1 MKPINKLKTI
11 PERSAMWLRNGLK
24 STAVEIKNL
33 RQALSYC
40 MPILAMAI
48 GLSACEPHIPI
59 QKLDDMDKSVLRAA
73 DGIQIVS
80 LDEAK
85 QMQIVGAVAG
95 HSCKHLLWDP
105 AATEDAA
112 MRQMKIDA
120 AQSGAKAITAAR
132 CQAKPTSLGTNCWES
147 VSCAGTALR

>member
-1 MKPINKLKTI
+1 MRIFVLV
-11 PERSAMWLRNGLK
+11 L
-24 STAVEIKNL
+24 
-33 RQALSYC
+33 
-40 MPILAMAI
+40 AI

-59 QKLDDMDKSVLRAA
+59 QRLDGVDSSVLHAA
-73 DGIQIVS
+73 DGVKVVS

-112 MRQMKIDA
+112 MRQMKVDA
-120 AQSGAKAITAAR
+120 AQSGATAITAVR
-132 CQAKPTSLGTNCWES
+132 CHSKQTSLGTNCWES